1 MWKDSDFRELF
12 QNYNPEPPQKV
23 WEQIS
28 YALYN
33 ERAAKTIS
41 PFFTTTQKMTL
52 AAASVASIFLSAFM
66 YRYIDTN
73 MEIKTP
79 YAEVISNIPSQ
90 EAPLS
95 YKTELVVLENK
106 LQTSIKTASFSSIT
120 KKKVAPQIQI
130 PEEFGEFKKEIQ
142 ELAEL
147 DRQIAILEEEITAV
161 KSRQTVNNTWESP
174 QLVTIESITERKT
187 ATNWTRYKELEK
199 EAKTEIPTLALNP
212 EAQTKKEDP
221 KWSFLDKF
229 YLTPYLGTNYTQV
242 TYRDRPTNDYFSEKA
257 NFSGRLGYNVGIQL
271 GYQLSKRW
279 SIESGIGLGQYILG
293 FREDHSTY
301 DRNGDMYI
309 DQLDIPLMARYS
321 IPFGSKDLPLAIS
334 VKGGVLYSNV
344 IFYQVNYIDRQ
355 NRPLPIGPKDQYFS
369 VDVDKRQYNS
379 MQLGYTA
386 GFDFDAYFSKKI
398 ALNLSVLNALV
409 SQSRNFPLF
418 NAEKQRPIQ
427 FSTSF
432 SIGTKIRF

>member
-12 QNYNPEPPQKV
+12 QNFNPEPPQKV

-28 YALYN
+28 YALSN
-33 ERAAKTIS
+33 ERTAKTSS
-41 PFFTTTQKMTL
+41 PFYTKTQKITL
-52 AAASVASIFLSAFM
+52 VVASIVSIFLSVFM
-66 YRYIDTN
+66 HRYIENGVESDV
-73 MEIKTP
+73 P
-79 YAEVISNIPSQ
+79 YAETSFDFPNKEENLSSNI
-90 EAPLS
+90 
-95 YKTELVVLENK
+95 ELVVFESK
-106 LQTSIKTASFSSIT
+106 LPKLI
-120 KKKVAPQIQI
+120 KKVSTPTISKRKIVHQILI
-130 PEEFGEFKKEIQ
+130 PKEFSEFKKEIQ

-147 DRQIAILEEEITAV
+147 DRQIAILEKEIAAV
-161 KSRQTVNNTWESP
+161 KSRQTVNNTWGSP
-174 QLVTIESITERKT
+174 QLGIIESGTERKT
-187 ATNWTRYKELEK
+187 ATSWTRYIELEK
-199 EAKTEIPTLALNP
+199 EAKTEMPPLALKP
-212 EAQTKKEDP
+212 EAETNKEES
-221 KWSFLDKF
+221 KLSFIDKF
-229 YLTPYLGTNYTQV
+229 YLMPYLGTNYTQV
-242 TYRDRPTNDYFSEKA
+242 TYRERPINDYFSEKA
-257 NFSGRLGYNVGIQL
+257 NFSGQLGYNVGIQL
-271 GYQLSKRW
+271 GYQLNKRW
-279 SIESGIGLGQYILG
+279 SLESGIGIGQYILG

-309 DQLDIPLMARYS
+309 DQLDIPLMARFS
-321 IPFGSKDLPLAIS
+321 IPFGSNDLPLAIS
-334 VKGGVLYSNV
+334 FKGGVLYSNV

-355 NRPLPIGPKDQYFS
+355 NRPLPIGSNEQYFS

-409 SQSRNFPLF
+409 SQSSNFPLF